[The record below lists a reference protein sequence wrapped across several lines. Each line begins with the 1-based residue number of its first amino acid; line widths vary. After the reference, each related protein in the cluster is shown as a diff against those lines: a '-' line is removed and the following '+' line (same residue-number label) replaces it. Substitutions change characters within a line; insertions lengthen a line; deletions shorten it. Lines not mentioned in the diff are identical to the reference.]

1 MIKPIN
7 NNKHLKLIC
16 RISIN
21 KYYLLY
27 YKCVSFSVIY
37 INQLMP
43 TKLDRV
49 QVLFQKELFKKLKI
63 IAKIERRSL
72 SSMVGSI
79 VEDAINSKKYQSLLS
94 KAKSDDLK
102 SKIDQSKLLIN
113 EILKS
118 KSSNQSDID
127 ENSKLKQIEDIL
139 SLISESNEESLE
151 EQMEESV
158 GEDLLLVEEALKPD
172 GLIEEL
178 ELETDYKINK
188 MNVMLSKMYKNKDLN
203 V

>member
-1 MIKPIN
+1 
-7 NNKHLKLIC
+7 
-16 RISIN
+16 
-21 KYYLLY
+21 
-27 YKCVSFSVIY
+27 
-37 INQLMP
+37 MP

-49 QVLFQKELFKKLKI
+49 QVLFQKELFKKLKV

-79 VEDAINSKKYQSLLS
+79 VEDAMNSKKYQSLLS

-102 SKIDQSKLLIN
+102 SKIDESKLLIN

-139 SLISESNEESLE
+139 SLISESNKESLE
-151 EQMEESV
+151 EPMQESV

-178 ELETDYKINK
+178 ELETDYKIKK
-188 MNVMLSKMYKNKDLN
+188 MNVMLSKINNNKDLN

>member
-1 MIKPIN
+1 
-7 NNKHLKLIC
+7 
-16 RISIN
+16 
-21 KYYLLY
+21 
-27 YKCVSFSVIY
+27 
-37 INQLMP
+37 MP

-49 QVLFQKELFKKLKI
+49 QVLFQKELFKKLKV

-102 SKIDQSKLLIN
+102 SKIDESKLLIN

-139 SLISESNEESLE
+139 SLISESNKESLE

-172 GLIEEL
+172 GFIEEL

-188 MNVMLSKMYKNKDLN
+188 MNVMLSKIYKNKDLN

>member
-1 MIKPIN
+1 M
-7 NNKHLKLIC
+7 
-16 RISIN
+16 
-21 KYYLLY
+21 LY

-102 SKIDQSKLLIN
+102 SKIDESKLLIN

-118 KSSNQSDID
+118 KSTNQSDID

-139 SLISESNEESLE
+139 SLISESNKESLE
-151 EQMEESV
+151 ESVEESV
-158 GEDLLLVEEALKPD
+158 GKDFLLVEEALKPD

-188 MNVMLSKMYKNKDLN
+188 MNVMLSKINKNKDLN

>member
-1 MIKPIN
+1 
-7 NNKHLKLIC
+7 
-16 RISIN
+16 
-21 KYYLLY
+21 
-27 YKCVSFSVIY
+27 
-37 INQLMP
+37 MP

-72 SSMVGSI
+72 SSMVGSM

-102 SKIDQSKLLIN
+102 SKIDESKLLIN

-118 KSSNQSDID
+118 KNSNQSDID
-127 ENSKLKQIEDIL
+127 EKSKLKQIEDML
-139 SLISESNEESLE
+139 SLISESNKESLE
-151 EQMEESV
+151 DSVEDSV
-158 GEDLLLVEEALKPD
+158 GKDLLLVEEALKPE

-178 ELETDYKINK
+178 ELETNYKINK
-188 MNVMLSKMYKNKDLN
+188 MNVMLNKINKHKDLN

>member
-1 MIKPIN
+1 M
-7 NNKHLKLIC
+7 
-16 RISIN
+16 
-21 KYYLLY
+21 LY
-27 YKCVSFSVIY
+27 YKCVLFSVIY

-49 QVLFQKELFKKLKI
+49 QVLFQKELFKKLKV

-102 SKIDQSKLLIN
+102 SKIDESKLLIN

-139 SLISESNEESLE
+139 SLISESNKESLE

-188 MNVMLSKMYKNKDLN
+188 MNVMLSKMYKNNDLN

>member
-1 MIKPIN
+1 
-7 NNKHLKLIC
+7 
-16 RISIN
+16 
-21 KYYLLY
+21 
-27 YKCVSFSVIY
+27 
-37 INQLMP
+37 MP

-49 QVLFQKELFKKLKI
+49 QVLFQKEFFKKLKI

-102 SKIDQSKLLIN
+102 SKIDESKLLIK

-118 KSSNQSDID
+118 KSSNQSYID

-139 SLISESNEESLE
+139 SLISESNKESLE
-151 EQMEESV
+151 ESVEESV
-158 GEDLLLVEEALKPD
+158 GKDLLLVEQALKPD
-172 GLIEEL
+172 GLVEEIEL
-178 ELETDYKINK
+178 ITDHKMNKMNKMLHKINK
-188 MNVMLSKMYKNKDLN
+188 NKRLD

>member
-1 MIKPIN
+1 
-7 NNKHLKLIC
+7 
-16 RISIN
+16 
-21 KYYLLY
+21 
-27 YKCVSFSVIY
+27 
-37 INQLMP
+37 MP

-49 QVLFQKELFKKLKI
+49 QVLFQKELFKKLKV

-102 SKIDQSKLLIN
+102 SKIDESKLLIN

-139 SLISESNEESLE
+139 SLISESHKESLE
-151 EQMEESV
+151 ESV
-158 GEDLLLVEEALKPD
+158 GKDLLLVEEALKPD
-172 GLIEEL
+172 GLVEEL
-178 ELETDYKINK
+178 ELETDYKIKK
-188 MNVMLSKMYKNKDLN
+188 MNVMLSKINKNKDLN

>member
-1 MIKPIN
+1 
-7 NNKHLKLIC
+7 
-16 RISIN
+16 
-21 KYYLLY
+21 
-27 YKCVSFSVIY
+27 
-37 INQLMP
+37 MP

-72 SSMVGSI
+72 SSMVGSM

-102 SKIDQSKLLIN
+102 SKIDESKLLIN

-151 EQMEESV
+151 ESLEESV
-158 GEDLLLVEEALKPD
+158 GKDLLLVEEALKPD

-178 ELETDYKINK
+178 ELETEYKINK
-188 MNVMLSKMYKNKDLN
+188 MNVMLSKIYKNKDLN

>member
-1 MIKPIN
+1 
-7 NNKHLKLIC
+7 
-16 RISIN
+16 
-21 KYYLLY
+21 
-27 YKCVSFSVIY
+27 
-37 INQLMP
+37 MP

-139 SLISESNEESLE
+139 SLISESNKESLE
-151 EQMEESV
+151 EPV

-172 GLIEEL
+172 GLVEEL

-188 MNVMLSKMYKNKDLN
+188 MNVMLSKINKNKDLN

>member
-1 MIKPIN
+1 
-7 NNKHLKLIC
+7 
-16 RISIN
+16 
-21 KYYLLY
+21 
-27 YKCVSFSVIY
+27 
-37 INQLMP
+37 MP

-102 SKIDQSKLLIN
+102 SKIDESKLLIN

-151 EQMEESV
+151 ESLEESV
-158 GEDLLLVEEALKPD
+158 GKDLLLVEEALKPD
-172 GLIEEL
+172 GLVEEL

-188 MNVMLSKMYKNKDLN
+188 MNVMLSKINKNKDLN

>member
-1 MIKPIN
+1 
-7 NNKHLKLIC
+7 
-16 RISIN
+16 
-21 KYYLLY
+21 
-27 YKCVSFSVIY
+27 
-37 INQLMP
+37 MP

-139 SLISESNEESLE
+139 SLISESNKESLE
-151 EQMEESV
+151 ESVEESV

-178 ELETDYKINK
+178 ELETNYKINK
-188 MNVMLSKMYKNKDLN
+188 MNVMLHKINKNKKLD